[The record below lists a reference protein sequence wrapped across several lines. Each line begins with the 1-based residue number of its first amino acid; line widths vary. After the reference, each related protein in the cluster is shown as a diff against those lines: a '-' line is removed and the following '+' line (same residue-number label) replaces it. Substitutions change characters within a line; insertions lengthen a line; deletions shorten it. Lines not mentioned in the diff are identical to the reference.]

1 MDYISF
7 AISGGLAGLFHK
19 ADVILTTSPQFF
31 VNFSGYAL
39 GKLKGRPW
47 FFELRDLWPESIRT
61 VGAMQESK
69 ILDVLERM
77 ELFFYRS
84 AKKVVAVTPAFKR
97 NLVQRGI
104 DPHKVEVIPN
114 GSNLELFRPGEDKAG
129 LKQSLGLDGLF
140 VVSYIGTH
148 GMAHSLPFIVR
159 SIARLGDQVVGE
171 SVSQ

>member
-1 MDYISF
+1 M
-7 AISGGLAGLFHK
+7 K
-19 ADVILTTSPQFF
+19 
-31 VNFSGYAL
+31 
-39 GKLKGRPW
+39 
-47 FFELRDLWPESIRT
+47 
-61 VGAMQESK
+61 ESK

-114 GSNLELFRPGEDKAG
+114 GSNLELFRPGEDRAG

-140 VVSYIGTH
+140 VVSYWKRTSVSAYGNIFSGKWQPI
-148 GMAHSLPFIVR
+148 SL
-159 SIARLGDQVVGE
+159 SIANSSAPFRPSSLSSKIGSKLKMPIARMVMG
-171 SVSQ
+171 